1 MDWLR
6 KWDTLPQEV
15 RQLILHNGADM
26 ERFYTLS
33 TEERQEVLNR
43 IRMANTPDELDA
55 TAKRKEPYFPQKIR
69 QNFLKK
75 RKLSIQIPDSL

>member
-55 TAKRKEPYFPQKIR
+55 ITGDLMDRVHALGEGQ
-69 QNFLKK
+69 
-75 RKLSIQIPDSL
+75 S

>member
-26 ERFYTLS
+26 ERLYTLS

-55 TAKRKEPYFPQKIR
+55 TAKRK
-69 QNFLKK
+69 
-75 RKLSIQIPDSL
+75 

>member
-6 KWDTLPQEV
+6 SRSTLPPEV
-15 RQLILHNGADM
+15 RQLILHNGRDM

-43 IRMANTPDELDA
+43 IHIANTPDTLTE
-55 TAKRKEPYFPQKIR
+55 TAKRK
-69 QNFLKK
+69 
-75 RKLSIQIPDSL
+75 

>member
-43 IRMANTPDELDA
+43 IRMANTSWMQRQSENSRFSLRKS
-55 TAKRKEPYFPQKIR
+55 AKTF
-69 QNFLKK
+69 
-75 RKLSIQIPDSL
+75 